1 MPSSTDSPFLS
12 AQTSV
17 ERVGGSGVGYIHA
30 RGYGTLFMNQSRGG
44 ATSVAAYQDAIQKH
58 LTQKSAAKEMGRCK
72 KLPSSGVTL
81 M

>member
-30 RGYGTLFMNQSRGG
+30 HGYGTLFMNHSRGE
-44 ATSVAAYQDAIQKH
+44 VP
-58 LTQKSAAKEMGRCK
+58 L
-72 KLPSSGVTL
+72 L
-81 M
+81 